1 MLVTLELTEYANNVI
16 NLAVYAMVVH
26 LISVSPAIQDSTSST
41 TAVSPVT
48 PFALAVLV
56 LPPVNVSTAHLVI
69 SS

>member
-41 TAVSPVT
+41 TAANPVT

-56 LPPVNVSTAHLVI
+56 LLPVSVSTAHLVI